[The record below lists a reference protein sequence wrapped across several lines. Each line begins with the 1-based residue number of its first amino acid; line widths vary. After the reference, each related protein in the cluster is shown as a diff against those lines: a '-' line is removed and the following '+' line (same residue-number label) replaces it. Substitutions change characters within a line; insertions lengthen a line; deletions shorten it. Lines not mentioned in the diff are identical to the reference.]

1 MNKIKKVIPVVILVI
16 MLSGIMTGCGVDDI
30 DISGYEKETVSL
42 VGIDKKPVKISVKEL
57 KALDCVT
64 VTTEST
70 SDKIGEVRA
79 TGPLLTTVLE
89 KYGADLSD
97 YSKIVLHGTDQYD
110 VKLLKDYLAEHDLM
124 LAFGI
129 DGKPLDEE
137 SKPVRLIIED
147 SDSAYWIRMIN
158 KIEFVK

>member
-1 MNKIKKVIPVVILVI
+1 MNVFKKLIPVLVLVV
-16 MLSGIMTGCGVDDI
+16 MLACMMTGCGVDDI
-30 DISGYEKETVSL
+30 DISGYENATVSL
-42 VGIDKKPVKISVKEL
+42 VGIDKKPVKISVKEM

-97 YSKIVLHGTDQYD
+97 YKKIVLHGKDQYD
-110 VKLLKDYLAEHDLM
+110 VKLLRDYLDEHDLIM
-124 LAFGI
+124 AFGI

-137 SKPVRLIIED
+137 SKPVRLIIEK